1 MPRRSADKRIQAY
14 ELGLI
19 PDVVQTKLNAK
30 KNFMVEQEQA
40 MQTALVTM
48 EDRIAEILDNEGII
62 GNFRIP
68 YLNFGRTLFRAKG
81 HNSGVALQ
89 KIASAEKAKWVAL
102 GCDPAILDKIAT
114 VVIGETPY

>member
-1 MPRRSADKRIQAY
+1 MPRRSADKRVQAY

-30 KNFMVEQEQA
+30 KSFMVDQEQA
-40 MQTALVTM
+40 MQTALVDM
-48 EDRIAEILDNEGII
+48 ESRIAEILDNAGVI

-81 HNSGVALQ
+81 HNSGVALS
-89 KIASAEKAKWVAL
+89 KIAAAEKAKWVAL
-102 GCDPAILDKIAT
+102 GCDASLLDKIAT
-114 VVIGETPY
+114 VVIGETTY